1 MSANSEAVAAAYDEV
16 AELYTGLFRD
26 AMVNAPVDRAMLGL
40 FAELVRAEDRG
51 PVADLGCGPGRIT
64 GHLDAL
70 GLNTFGLDASAEMIR
85 MAREV
90 HPHLRF
96 EHRSMEKL
104 EVADGGLG
112 AIVAW
117 YSIIHMPPEQLPD
130 LFAEF
135 ARALAADGYLML
147 AFQAADD
154 GADRQPYDH
163 KVAPVVRWSP
173 EALAEMLRPHGFVPV
188 VRMVRPPEPDERCP
202 HGYLLVRKSATP
214 GGSDAGRADS

>member
-40 FAELVRAEDRG
+40 FAELVLAEDRG

-90 HPHLRF
+90 HPNLRF
-96 EHRSMEKL
+96 EHRSMEQL
-104 EVADGGLG
+104 DVADGGLG

-117 YSIIHMPPEQLPD
+117 YSIIHMAPEQLPD

-173 EALAEMLRPHGFVPV
+173 EGLAEMLRPHGFVPV
-188 VRMVRPPEPDERCP
+188 VRMVRAPEPDERCP
-202 HGYLLVRKSATP
+202 HGYLLVRNSPTP
-214 GGSDAGRADS
+214 AGSDAGRADS